1 MEISMSSD
9 QTTKDKLLHKVNE
22 LTEREIAIFLSILQ
36 SHNNDI
42 IIIRNKDYLL
52 RAIDQVNL
60 DEEDLLDL
68 LNDLKG
74 VLLPRDNIDW
84 ITKDLRTSLWFYNY
98 YQEHL
103 MPMMHFASNDISNY
117 EDYLITGIDC
127 SFILLEQNDQI
138 NLPFDSNDS
147 KKPRLINRHNFYLEN
162 KIKIINNT
170 KALHHTIFTEN
181 KYIDWIDVKNT
192 DQLYWAIDYL
202 RKVGMLIGAKL
213 FLAQTNE
220 DMFARVCASLDAMD
234 NFHNLNLQYIPTAH
248 KKYFISS
255 MRKAWSQKK
264 FRDKKDVEAA
274 QDLLL
279 NRKAKKQLL
288 ELSSAYG
295 ISSVEMLTNLIDAAY
310 QDITVE

>member
-1 MEISMSSD
+1 MD
-9 QTTKDKLLHKVNE
+9 NNQLVRDKLVDKANK
-22 LTEREIAIFLSILQ
+22 LTEREVAIFLSILQ
-36 SHNNDI
+36 SYNNGI
-42 IIIRNKDYLL
+42 VIIRNRDYLL

-60 DEEDLLDL
+60 DEKDLLDL

-74 VLLPRDNIDW
+74 VLLPQDNINW

-98 YQEHL
+98 YQDHL
-103 MPMMHFASNDISNY
+103 MPMIHFASNDISNY

-127 SFILLEQNDQI
+127 SFILLERNDQI

-147 KKPRLINRHNFYLEN
+147 KRPRLINYHNFYLEN
-162 KIKIINNT
+162 KIKIINKT

-192 DQLYWAIDYL
+192 DQLYWATDYL
-202 RKVGMLIGAKL
+202 RKAGMLIGAKL

-234 NFHNLNLQYIPTAH
+234 NFHNLDLQYTPTAH

-279 NRKAKKQLL
+279 TRKAKKQLS
-288 ELSSAYG
+288 ELSRAYG
-295 ISSVEMLTNLIDAAY
+295 ISSVEMLT
-310 QDITVE
+310 DIIETAHQTANI

>member
-1 MEISMSSD
+1 MD
-9 QTTKDKLLHKVNE
+9 KNQTIRDELIDKTSK
-22 LTEREIAIFLSILQ
+22 LTEREVAVFLSILQ
-36 SHNNDI
+36 AHNNNI
-42 IIIRNKDYLL
+42 VIIRNKDYLL
-52 RAIDQVNL
+52 RAIDQVIL
-60 DEEDLLDL
+60 KEEDLLDL

-74 VLLPRDNIDW
+74 VLLPQDNIDW

-98 YQEHL
+98 YQNYL
-103 MPMMHFASNDISNY
+103 MPMIHFANNDISNH
-117 EDYLITGIDC
+117 EDYTITGIDC
-127 SFILLEQNDQI
+127 SFLSLEQNEQI

-147 KKPRLINRHNFYLEN
+147 RKPRLINNYNFYLEN

-192 DQLYWAIDYL
+192 DQLYWATDYL
-202 RKVGMLIGAKL
+202 RKAGMLIGAKL

-220 DMFARVCASLDAMD
+220 DIFAKVCASLDAMGNYHNI
-234 NFHNLNLQYIPTAH
+234 NFPYIPSAD

-264 FRDKKDVEAA
+264 FRDKKDAEAA
-274 QDLLL
+274 QDVLLT
-279 NRKAKKQLL
+279 RKANKQLS

-295 ISSVEMLTNLIDAAY
+295 ISSVEMLTNIIDSAY
-310 QDITVE
+310 QDMKG